1 MGDLGGRRQE
11 ALRGSVNESVDHRQ
25 YIAGCRV
32 VSCVM
37 SNRRWDAQRGCV
49 GAVKD
54 PVRERCWYVDSDGI
68 CNRDRMEH
76 EGA

>member
-1 MGDLGGRRQE
+1 MTEDT
-11 ALRGSVNESVDHRQ
+11 DHRQ
-25 YIAGCRV
+25 YICGCRI

-37 SNRRWDAQRGCV
+37 AHSRWTDQKGCV
-49 GAVKD
+49 GAVIDPYKD
-54 PVRERCWYVDSDGI
+54 KCWYCDADGI